1 MEKIMKTRRLK
12 PFLFVIALYLIPF
25 GMVST
30 ALTTPVFANETSLS
44 EEHVSNTP
52 ATIPQDAEENKTWE
66 ETQNHGSNDENTTI
80 IFKLGEDEGAPE
92 KYVFV
97 EAKVD
102 AIDIQ
107 KIQEGGS
114 DEHRF
119 LEFKADTIDAQKIHE
134 GGSDEHRF
142 LKFKADTIDV
152 QKIQEGGSD
161 EHRFLEFKADTID
174 AQKIHEGGSDEHRF
188 LKFKADAEGVKIL
201 SETFSKLIETEWS
214 DLEEAEKEKILEALK
229 EIEAGIE
236 VDIYDD
242 SSDTSAT
249 DAIIAIVA
257 IMFSLGSPIL
267 IIGIILY
274 YKHRKRRQH
283 NALIEKFLD
292 SGQEI
297 PTEILAS
304 GDLADSSSNTL
315 SRGIKLTAIG
325 LGLYIFLGSL
335 IGWDIATVAL
345 IPLFIGIARIVIWKL
360 SDKTSSST
368 E

>member
-1 MEKIMKTRRLK
+1 MKTRRLK

-30 ALTTPVFANETSLS
+30 ALTNPVFANETSLS

-102 AIDIQ
+102 A
-107 KIQEGGS
+107 
-114 DEHRF
+114 
-119 LEFKADTIDAQKIHE
+119 
-134 GGSDEHRF
+134 
-142 LKFKADTIDV
+142 IDV

>member
-1 MEKIMKTRRLK
+1 MKTRRLK

-80 IFKLGEDEGAPE
+80 MFKLGEDEGAPE

-119 LEFKADTIDAQKIHE
+119 LE
-134 GGSDEHRF
+134 
-142 LKFKADTIDV
+142 FKADTIDV

>member
-1 MEKIMKTRRLK
+1 MKTRRLK

-102 AIDIQ
+102 AIDI
-107 KIQEGGS
+107 
-114 DEHRF
+114 
-119 LEFKADTIDAQKIHE
+119 
-134 GGSDEHRF
+134 
-142 LKFKADTIDV
+142 

-345 IPLFIGIARIVIWKL
+345 IPLFIGTARIVIWKL

>member
-1 MEKIMKTRRLK
+1 
-12 PFLFVIALYLIPF
+12 
-25 GMVST
+25 MVST
-30 ALTTPVFANETSLS
+30 ALTTPVFANETNLS

-102 AIDIQ
+102 A
-107 KIQEGGS
+107 
-114 DEHRF
+114 
-119 LEFKADTIDAQKIHE
+119 
-134 GGSDEHRF
+134 
-142 LKFKADTIDV
+142 IDV

-345 IPLFIGIARIVIWKL
+345 IPLCIGIARIVIWKL

>member
-102 AIDIQ
+102 AID
-107 KIQEGGS
+107 
-114 DEHRF
+114 
-119 LEFKADTIDAQKIHE
+119 
-134 GGSDEHRF
+134 
-142 LKFKADTIDV
+142 V

-161 EHRFLEFKADTID
+161 EHRFLEFKADAID

-283 NALIEKFLD
+283 NALIEKLLD

>member
-1 MEKIMKTRRLK
+1 MKTRRLK

-30 ALTTPVFANETSLS
+30 ALTTPVFANETNLS

-119 LEFKADTIDAQKIHE
+119 LEFKADTID
-134 GGSDEHRF
+134 
-142 LKFKADTIDV
+142 V
-152 QKIQEGGSD
+152 QKTQ
-161 EHRFLEFKADTID
+161 
-174 AQKIHEGGSDEHRF
+174 EGGSDEHRF

>member
-1 MEKIMKTRRLK
+1 MKTRRLK

-30 ALTTPVFANETSLS
+30 ALTTPVFANETNLS

-80 IFKLGEDEGAPE
+80 MFKLGEDEGAPE

-102 AIDIQ
+102 A
-107 KIQEGGS
+107 
-114 DEHRF
+114 
-119 LEFKADTIDAQKIHE
+119 
-134 GGSDEHRF
+134 
-142 LKFKADTIDV
+142 IDV

>member
-12 PFLFVIALYLIPF
+12 PFLFVIALYLIPI

-119 LEFKADTIDAQKIHE
+119 LE
-134 GGSDEHRF
+134 
-142 LKFKADTIDV
+142 FKADTIDV

-283 NALIEKFLD
+283 NALIEKLLD

>member
-1 MEKIMKTRRLK
+1 MKTRRLK
-12 PFLFVIALYLIPF
+12 PFLFVIALYLIPI

-52 ATIPQDAEENKTWE
+52 ATIPQDAEEDKTWE
-66 ETQNHGSNDENTTI
+66 ETHNHGSNDKNTTI
-80 IFKLGEDEGAPE
+80 RFKLGEDEGTSE
-92 KYVFV
+92 EHVFISIDG
-97 EAKVD
+97 VD
-102 AIDIQ
+102 KDITAI
-107 KIQEGGS
+107 S
-114 DEHRF
+114 
-119 LEFKADTIDAQKIHE
+119 TM
-134 GGSDEHRF
+134 
-142 LKFKADTIDV
+142 
-152 QKIQEGGSD
+152 
-161 EHRFLEFKADTID
+161 
-174 AQKIHEGGSDEHRF
+174 
-188 LKFKADAEGVKIL
+188 
-201 SETFSKLIETEWS
+201 FSKLIETEWD
-214 DLEEAEKEKILEALK
+214 DLDDAEKEEILETLK

-236 VDIYDD
+236 VEVDVD
-242 SSDTSAT
+242 SSGPSAT
-249 DAIIAIVA
+249 EAIIAIVA

>member
-1 MEKIMKTRRLK
+1 MKTRRLK
-12 PFLFVIALYLIPF
+12 PYLFVIALYLIPF

-30 ALTTPVFANETSLS
+30 ALTTPVFANETNLS

-102 AIDIQ
+102 AID
-107 KIQEGGS
+107 
-114 DEHRF
+114 
-119 LEFKADTIDAQKIHE
+119 
-134 GGSDEHRF
+134 
-142 LKFKADTIDV
+142 V

-161 EHRFLEFKADTID
+161 EHRFLEFKADAID
-174 AQKIHEGGSDEHRF
+174 AQKIHEGGSDEHHF

>member
-1 MEKIMKTRRLK
+1 MKTRRLK

-119 LEFKADTIDAQKIHE
+119 LE
-134 GGSDEHRF
+134 
-142 LKFKADTIDV
+142 FKADTIDV

>member
-1 MEKIMKTRRLK
+1 MKTRRLK
-12 PFLFVIALYLIPF
+12 PYLFVIALYLIPF

-30 ALTTPVFANETSLS
+30 ALTTPVFANETNLS

-102 AIDIQ
+102 A
-107 KIQEGGS
+107 
-114 DEHRF
+114 
-119 LEFKADTIDAQKIHE
+119 
-134 GGSDEHRF
+134 
-142 LKFKADTIDV
+142 IDV

>member
-1 MEKIMKTRRLK
+1 
-12 PFLFVIALYLIPF
+12 
-25 GMVST
+25 
-30 ALTTPVFANETSLS
+30 
-44 EEHVSNTP
+44 
-52 ATIPQDAEENKTWE
+52 TIPQDAEENKTWE

-102 AIDIQ
+102 A
-107 KIQEGGS
+107 
-114 DEHRF
+114 
-119 LEFKADTIDAQKIHE
+119 
-134 GGSDEHRF
+134 
-142 LKFKADTIDV
+142 IDV

>member
-30 ALTTPVFANETSLS
+30 ALTTPVFANETNLS

-102 AIDIQ
+102 AID
-107 KIQEGGS
+107 
-114 DEHRF
+114 
-119 LEFKADTIDAQKIHE
+119 
-134 GGSDEHRF
+134 
-142 LKFKADTIDV
+142 V

-161 EHRFLEFKADTID
+161 EHRFLEFKADAID

>member
-1 MEKIMKTRRLK
+1 MKTRRLK

-30 ALTTPVFANETSLS
+30 ALTTPAFANETNLS

-102 AIDIQ
+102 AID
-107 KIQEGGS
+107 
-114 DEHRF
+114 
-119 LEFKADTIDAQKIHE
+119 
-134 GGSDEHRF
+134 
-142 LKFKADTIDV
+142 V

-161 EHRFLEFKADTID
+161 EHRFLEFKADAID

-257 IMFSLGSPIL
+257 SLGSPIL

>member
-119 LEFKADTIDAQKIHE
+119 LEFKADTID
-134 GGSDEHRF
+134 
-142 LKFKADTIDV
+142 V

-174 AQKIHEGGSDEHRF
+174 AQKTHEGVSDEHRF

>member
-1 MEKIMKTRRLK
+1 MKTRRLK
-12 PFLFVIALYLIPF
+12 PYLFVIALYLIPF

-30 ALTTPVFANETSLS
+30 ALTTPVFANETNLS

-102 AIDIQ
+102 AID
-107 KIQEGGS
+107 
-114 DEHRF
+114 
-119 LEFKADTIDAQKIHE
+119 
-134 GGSDEHRF
+134 
-142 LKFKADTIDV
+142 V

-161 EHRFLEFKADTID
+161 EHRFLEFKADAID

-345 IPLFIGIARIVIWKL
+345 IPLCNGIARIVIWKL

>member
-102 AIDIQ
+102 A
-107 KIQEGGS
+107 
-114 DEHRF
+114 
-119 LEFKADTIDAQKIHE
+119 
-134 GGSDEHRF
+134 
-142 LKFKADTIDV
+142 IDV

>member
-1 MEKIMKTRRLK
+1 MKTRRLK

-102 AIDIQ
+102 AIDVQ

-119 LEFKADTIDAQKIHE
+119 LE
-134 GGSDEHRF
+134 
-142 LKFKADTIDV
+142 FKADTIDV

>member
-1 MEKIMKTRRLK
+1 MKTRRLK

-30 ALTTPVFANETSLS
+30 ALTTPVFANETNLS
-44 EEHVSNTP
+44 EEHVSNAP

-102 AIDIQ
+102 AID
-107 KIQEGGS
+107 
-114 DEHRF
+114 
-119 LEFKADTIDAQKIHE
+119 
-134 GGSDEHRF
+134 
-142 LKFKADTIDV
+142 V

-161 EHRFLEFKADTID
+161 EHRFLEFKADAID

>member
-30 ALTTPVFANETSLS
+30 ALTTPVFANETNLS

-52 ATIPQDAEENKTWE
+52 DTIPQDAEENKTWE

-102 AIDIQ
+102 AIDI
-107 KIQEGGS
+107 
-114 DEHRF
+114 
-119 LEFKADTIDAQKIHE
+119 
-134 GGSDEHRF
+134 
-142 LKFKADTIDV
+142 

>member
-12 PFLFVIALYLIPF
+12 PYLFVIALYLIPF

-30 ALTTPVFANETSLS
+30 ALTTPVFANETNLS

-102 AIDIQ
+102 AIDVQ
-107 KIQEGGS
+107 KIQKGGS

-119 LEFKADTIDAQKIHE
+119 LEFKADA
-134 GGSDEHRF
+134 
-142 LKFKADTIDV
+142 
-152 QKIQEGGSD
+152 
-161 EHRFLEFKADTID
+161 ID

>member
-1 MEKIMKTRRLK
+1 MKTRRLK

-119 LEFKADTIDAQKIHE
+119 LEFKADTID
-134 GGSDEHRF
+134 
-142 LKFKADTIDV
+142 V

-161 EHRFLEFKADTID
+161 EHRFLEFKADAID

>member
-1 MEKIMKTRRLK
+1 MKTRRLK
-12 PFLFVIALYLIPF
+12 PYLFVIALYLIPF

-30 ALTTPVFANETSLS
+30 ALTTPVFANETNLS

-102 AIDIQ
+102 AIDVQ
-107 KIQEGGS
+107 KIQKGGS

-119 LEFKADTIDAQKIHE
+119 LEFKADA
-134 GGSDEHRF
+134 
-142 LKFKADTIDV
+142 
-152 QKIQEGGSD
+152 
-161 EHRFLEFKADTID
+161 ID

>member
-1 MEKIMKTRRLK
+1 MKTRRLK

-102 AIDIQ
+102 AID
-107 KIQEGGS
+107 
-114 DEHRF
+114 
-119 LEFKADTIDAQKIHE
+119 
-134 GGSDEHRF
+134 
-142 LKFKADTIDV
+142 V

-161 EHRFLEFKADTID
+161 EHRFLEFKADAID

>member
-1 MEKIMKTRRLK
+1 ME
-12 PFLFVIALYLIPF
+12 
-25 GMVST
+25 
-30 ALTTPVFANETSLS
+30 
-44 EEHVSNTP
+44 
-52 ATIPQDAEENKTWE
+52 
-66 ETQNHGSNDENTTI
+66 
-80 IFKLGEDEGAPE
+80 
-92 KYVFV
+92 
-97 EAKVD
+97 
-102 AIDIQ
+102 
-107 KIQEGGS
+107 
-114 DEHRF
+114 
-119 LEFKADTIDAQKIHE
+119 
-134 GGSDEHRF
+134 
-142 LKFKADTIDV
+142 FKADTIDV